1 MNQNIDIT
9 QLLQMATANQ
19 QNQRQSTI
27 TYWQLL
33 SLALVVLK
41 ATGFL
46 NVVWFWTFF
55 PLFIP
60 YIILILVAIIGYVTT
75 KHIKR

>member
-9 QLLQMATANQ
+9 QLLQMAAAQQ
-19 QNQRQSTI
+19 QNQRQSAI

-46 NVVWFWTFF
+46 NVVWFWAFF

-60 YIILILVAIIGYVTT
+60 YIMLTLVAIIGYATT
-75 KHIKR
+75 KLIKR